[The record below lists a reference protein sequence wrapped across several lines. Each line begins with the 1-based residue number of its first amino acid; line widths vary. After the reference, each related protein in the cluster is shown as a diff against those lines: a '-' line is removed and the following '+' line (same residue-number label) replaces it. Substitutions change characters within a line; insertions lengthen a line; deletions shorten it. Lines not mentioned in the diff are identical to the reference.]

1 MDLPPPTVSRRH
13 PERHIAWPVNAQ
25 RWTELT
31 FAHWR
36 YDPDVVQR
44 LLPAG
49 LEAQVLDGSAWV
61 GLVPFRMG
69 GVRTPPLPPIPVWS
83 DFPELNVRTYVRGPD
98 GREGVWFFSLAC
110 PRRAFVAAM
119 RCVGLRYEFAR
130 AQIADAG
137 QGTGS
142 GARYRFHGR
151 GAGSRPEWRFDARA
165 TVGEPLGE
173 GARTPLVDSLT
184 ARWAAYSRVAGRLW
198 RIPISHEPWPLHEAS
213 LAGELVGPI
222 AAVGLPAP
230 DGAPLVHYSSGVES
244 RIGLPSLVG

>member
-1 MDLPPPTVSRRH
+1 MSRRH

-83 DFPELNVRTYVRGPD
+83 AFPEVNVRTYVRGPD

-119 RCVGLRYEFAR
+119 RCVGLHYVH
-130 AQIADAG
+130 ADAQVSRTTSEAG
-137 QGTGS
+137 DSVQ
-142 GARYRFHGR
+142 YRFAGR
-151 GAGSRPEWRFDARA
+151 IGRSGSPWRLDARTA
-165 TVGEPLGE
+165 IGPPIGDA
-173 GARTPLVDSLT
+173 ARTPLLDSLT
-184 ARWAAYSRVAGRLW
+184 GRWAAYGRAGGRWW
-198 RIPISHEPWPLHEAS
+198 RIPISHEPWPLHDATLEGD
-213 LAGELVGPI
+213 LHGPLL
-222 AAVGLPAP
+222 AVGLPRP
-230 DGAPLVHYSSGVES
+230 DGTPMAHYSPGVDS
-244 RIGLPSLVG
+244 RIGLPGLSR